1 MTLLPSLIH
10 SIYLTT
16 FLFGGWLLVGGGIHT
31 LLSFLVFF
39 HAIKAVLEQL

>member
-10 SIYLTT
+10 SIYLIT

-31 LLSFLVFF
+31 LLSFLGFF
-39 HAIKAVLEQL
+39 MLLKQS